1 MAYEKGKPITGLVDG
16 QLPDEPDVTVYHSG
30 TAITEDGQLVT
41 NGGRVLGVT
50 ATAPGLPRA
59 ISIAYEAAEYI
70 HFDKLHKR
78 TDIGMR
84 ALKALAEKE

>member
-1 MAYEKGKPITGLVDG
+1 MEMARGRPGAV
-16 QLPDEPDVTVYHSG
+16 
-30 TAITEDGQLVT
+30 AITEDGQLVT

-59 ISIAYEAAEYI
+59 ISIAYEAAEHI

-84 ALKALAEKE
+84 ALKALAEKQ

>member
-1 MAYEKGKPITGLVDG
+1 MISAGEFRNG
-16 QLPDEPDVTVYHSG
+16 VTF
-30 TAITEDGQLVT
+30 EQDGQLVT

-59 ISIAYEAAEYI
+59 ISIAYEAAEHI

>member
-1 MAYEKGKPITGLVDG
+1 MLFR
-16 QLPDEPDVTVYHSG
+16 S
-30 TAITEDGQLVT
+30 
-41 NGGRVLGVT
+41 VT

-59 ISIAYEAAEYI
+59 IAIAYEAAEHI

-84 ALKALAEKE
+84 ALKALAEE

>member
-1 MAYEKGKPITGLVDG
+1 MIDRKLRV
-16 QLPDEPDVTVYHSG
+16 
-30 TAITEDGQLVT
+30 AIPAARNFLRYMRWGSQLVT

-59 ISIAYEAAEYI
+59 ISIAYEAAEHI